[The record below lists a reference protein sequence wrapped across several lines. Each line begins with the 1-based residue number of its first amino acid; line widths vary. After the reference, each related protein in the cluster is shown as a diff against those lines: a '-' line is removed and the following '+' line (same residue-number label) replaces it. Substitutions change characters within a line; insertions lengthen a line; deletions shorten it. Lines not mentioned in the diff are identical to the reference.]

1 MSGVLAAS
9 CKAAVEGFLD
19 TGNVE
24 QRRRAYVEFATVVL
38 AFIVALVILGFIGKY
53 LWNGVVCDL
62 ISFAKPAKSLWQIVG
77 LMIFVSL
84 IRP

>member
-1 MSGVLAAS
+1 MSGVVGAS

-19 TGNVE
+19 TGNAE

-38 AFIVALVILGFIGKY
+38 SFIVALVLIGFIGKY
-53 LWNGVVCDL
+53 LWNGVICDL
-62 ISFAKPAKSLWQIVG
+62 FIFAKPARSLWQIVG
-77 LMIFVSL
+77 LMLFISL